1 MFFKD
6 IETWTLSKVRKYW
19 ALFNILYLLAMLVAP
34 IIIIAGQY
42 GWFQTSEKIKLL
54 SGWCLIILVICVV
67 IGLFALRKV
76 LRKLPDETIK
86 QQKLKYTIEM
96 LEALILPFLVIFVS
110 YQFKLALEQAF
121 NTVVYCSI
129 CWIAGVLI
137 DGLFVKYLDKELFY
151 QQELDHQSA
160 LEKRKHRFR

>member
-6 IETWTLSKVRKYW
+6 IENWTLSKVRKNW
-19 ALFNILYLLAMLVAP
+19 IFFNLLYLLAMLVAP
-34 IIIIAGQY
+34 VIIVAGQY
-42 GWFQTSEKIKLL
+42 GWFQTSDKLKL
-54 SGWCLIILVICVV
+54 FSGWSLIVLVIVVV

-76 LRKLPDETIK
+76 LRKLPDETAK

-96 LEALILPFLVIFVS
+96 IEGLILPFLVIFVS
-110 YQFKLALEQAF
+110 YQFKIALEQAF
-121 NTVVYCSI
+121 NTVVYCSM
-129 CWIAGVLI
+129 CWIVGVLI